1 MVIPCTLGT
10 KSIMKLYK
18 SINANCRIF
27 DKKSCT
33 VNFGGHCFYFAGRK
47 NTAQTEGTIKKTGFV
62 VTLHA
67 MIFLRDRHFRLAYL
81 SSSQNEFVSNSGS
94 TSVAFMIRAATT
106 ALHIAV
112 RCWVKPPLHQTRKHP
127 LLSDSVSGGGQ

>member
-94 TSVAFMIRAATT
+94 TSVAFIIRAATT
-106 ALHIAV
+106 ALHIYKIKTTWTSNFLAML
-112 RCWVKPPLHQTRKHP
+112 P
-127 LLSDSVSGGGQ
+127 